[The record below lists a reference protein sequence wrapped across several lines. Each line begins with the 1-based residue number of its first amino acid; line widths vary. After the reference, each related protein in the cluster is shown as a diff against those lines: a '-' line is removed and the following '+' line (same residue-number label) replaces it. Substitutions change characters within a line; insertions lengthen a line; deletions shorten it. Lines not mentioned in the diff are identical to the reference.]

1 MRGTL
6 VILLATAVTPIVA
19 QDTASQD
26 AAAVETKASQIFN
39 TVMSPFCPG
48 RLLANC
54 PSAAAHDLQDEI
66 RKQLYEGTSV
76 EDITAALYARYG
88 DEIRTAPKATGFGL
102 LAWIIPGAF
111 FLVVGIA
118 LMVWIRKT
126 TRGGEIVVEPT
137 VRLDAESAKL
147 LEEEMSRV
155 EE

>member
-54 PSAAAHDLQDEI
+54 PSTAAHDLQDEI
-66 RKQLYEGTSV
+66 RKQLHEGTSV

-88 DEIRTAPKATGFGL
+88 DEIRSAPEATGFGL
-102 LAWIIPGAF
+102 LAWTIPGVF